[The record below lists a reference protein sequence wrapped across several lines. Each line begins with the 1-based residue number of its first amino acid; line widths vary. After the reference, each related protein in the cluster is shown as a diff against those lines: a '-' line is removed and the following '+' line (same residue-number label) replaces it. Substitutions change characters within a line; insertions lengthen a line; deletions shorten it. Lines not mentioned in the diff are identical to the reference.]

1 MYAGESS
8 PACGASLPFSAA
20 YQRGDARG
28 WSGAQVNERLAPFTP
43 TPIESSLAAAPLS
56 TMSSNSR
63 QSGSV
68 AIAAVKADR
77 ANSPVVSQSD
87 SDSLAGTL
95 TGTSV
100 LDAEL
105 SLCRA
110 SAHDEAIA
118 GCRQH
123 NDASSCGPTASL
135 SQSEVPVAGSAME
148 RMESS
153 TQLRNPSEPQCPA
166 STDAE
171 VARILA
177 HPTADFVHPLP
188 FPSICTEEDQAD
200 VELAELVL
208 AAEPEQIASHL
219 RRVDSARSDA
229 PLADSSYPSALND
242 SQHRFGS
249 ERATSSPLGS
259 TDAAMSE
266 LASLP
271 LRSALAPELPS
282 ACANPP
288 QASGVLAPALA
299 RTLLTAGPIL
309 HPDVPAAEAESVPS
323 SESPVALTL
332 ARQPVTDGIARIAPS
347 RVLVEA
353 EASSHS
359 LTPSEPGSS
368 IQRVTEAFT
377 LTYLRRLSNTVATFV
392 EGLVSSAILLRRAA
406 QSLAQT
412 WHQ

>member
-43 TPIESSLAAAPLS
+43 TPIESSLAAAQLS

-100 LDAEL
+100 VEAAL

-118 GCRQH
+118 ACGQH

-208 AAEPEQIASHL
+208 AAEPEQIALHL
-219 RRVDSARSDA
+219 RLVDSKRSDA
-229 PLADSSYPSALND
+229 PLADSSCSSAFND

-259 TDAAMSE
+259 AEAAMSE

-271 LRSALAPELPS
+271 LRSALAP
-282 ACANPP
+282 ACADPL
-288 QASGVLAPALA
+288 QASDGLAQVLP

-323 SESPVALTL
+323 SESPEALTL
-332 ARQPVTDGIARIAPS
+332 ACQPVTDGIARLAPS
-347 RVLVEA
+347 RGLVEA
-353 EASSHS
+353 EAFSHS
-359 LTPSEPGSS
+359 LTPSDPGDPGPS
-368 IQRVTEAFT
+368 IQRVTEPFT